1 MARYVLSCI
10 EAENAFLAKAA
21 LHLTEH
27 EEKFGNSSGG
37 DPEFGHKNKVRWT
50 ISVGRV
56 QNGTATGLSVNA
68 F

>member
-37 DPEFGHKNKVRWT
+37 DPEFGHNNKVR
-50 ISVGRV
+50 
-56 QNGTATGLSVNA
+56 
-68 F
+68 